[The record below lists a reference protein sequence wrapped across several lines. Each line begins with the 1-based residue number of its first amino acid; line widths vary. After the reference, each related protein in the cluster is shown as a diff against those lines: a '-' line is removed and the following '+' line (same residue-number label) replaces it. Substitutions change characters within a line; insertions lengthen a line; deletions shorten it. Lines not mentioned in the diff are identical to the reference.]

1 MARFQWGFPRLNNE
15 KALEQGL
22 LNNKK
27 ELEPAASIKLSI
39 ILSEAE
45 TPIEIWP
52 FRFLKG
58 VHIFIFFQIAN
69 LAVQIFIFFKTQI

>member
-1 MARFQWGFPRLNNE
+1 MF
-15 KALEQGL
+15 KLEIHKCDQ
-22 LNNKK
+22 NPVEVYVHKFK
-27 ELEPAASIKLSI
+27 TEIKQRMMDDFCTKY
-39 ILSEAE
+39 A
-45 TPIEIWP
+45 TIEIWL